1 MEKTEEKR
9 VFRRG
14 LRRDTALLIGLFL
27 AVIFASWIARLI
39 NLQAALIG
47 AAVGL
52 GLAGLLYMVRR
63 VISARE
69 WRETTGIDRAIS
81 PALQSKLSIVRA
93 LRQPALIL
101 VAGVIKARNSG
112 AADVFGLP
120 KGELNLPIVC
130 LQDPALLSAIDR
142 VLAGE
147 GYASCEVQPTGR
159 HDEYWQVDITALG
172 ESPNEDGV
180 LLVLIDK
187 KPVRL
192 AERARSNFLANASH
206 ELRTPL
212 TSISGFIET
221 MKGSAKDDMDSW
233 PRFIDIMD
241 EQTRHMRELI
251 GDLLSLSRIELS
263 GHLMPDTELDF
274 GLLVEEA
281 VEALSHAAAQR
292 RVSIRIEKSD
302 DRLRILGD
310 AGEVKQVVGNLLSNA
325 MKYARDDS
333 TIDLSIGRSAS
344 FRLAKNDAARQW
356 RGADRV
362 SFRVPQNMRGASV
375 WLRVRDNGVGIE
387 QKHLARL
394 GERFYRADG
403 SRGGPIEG
411 TGLGLAIVKH
421 IMARHRGGFAVESVF
436 GEGAAFSVWFAEKPA
451 AD

>member
-1 MEKTEEKR
+1 
-9 VFRRG
+9 
-14 LRRDTALLIGLFL
+14 
-27 AVIFASWIARLI
+27 
-39 NLQAALIG
+39 
-47 AAVGL
+47 
-52 GLAGLLYMVRR
+52 
-63 VISARE
+63 
-69 WRETTGIDRAIS
+69 
-81 PALQSKLSIVRA
+81 
-93 LRQPALIL
+93 
-101 VAGVIKARNSG
+101 
-112 AADVFGLP
+112 
-120 KGELNLPIVC
+120 
-130 LQDPALLSAIDR
+130 
-142 VLAGE
+142 
-147 GYASCEVQPTGR
+147 
-159 HDEYWQVDITALG
+159 
-172 ESPNEDGV
+172 
-180 LLVLIDK
+180 
-187 KPVRL
+187 
-192 AERARSNFLANASH
+192 
-206 ELRTPL
+206 
-212 TSISGFIET
+212 
-221 MKGSAKDDMDSW
+221 
-233 PRFIDIMD
+233 MD